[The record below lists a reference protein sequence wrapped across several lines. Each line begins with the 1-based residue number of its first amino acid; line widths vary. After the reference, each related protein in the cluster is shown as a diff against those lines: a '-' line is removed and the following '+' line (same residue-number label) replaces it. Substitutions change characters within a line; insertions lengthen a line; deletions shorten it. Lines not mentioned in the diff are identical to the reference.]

1 MKNLLDYQKRHY
13 PVRAYCLSVINFDE
27 AEADADEASQVAAFK
42 KAFESEFWGIHNRK
56 YYKNDIVEAMRDYL
70 QGLPTGL
77 GIAFEN
83 YRIVE
88 LMESW
93 NLEPDIDEY
102 WRLIACA
109 YTDLYRNY
117 R

>member
-1 MKNLLDYQKRHY
+1 MKNILDYKKYY
-13 PVRAYCLSVINFDE
+13 PVRAYCMSVINYDE
-27 AEADADEASQVAAFK
+27 AAADEASQVAAFRE
-42 KAFESEFWGIHNRK
+42 AFNNEFWDPRNRAH
-56 YYKNDIVEAMRDYL
+56 YRNDIVKAMRDYL

-88 LMESW
+88 LMASW
-93 NLEPDIDEY
+93 HLEPDVEEY
-102 WRLIACA
+102 WELIARA
-109 YTDLYRNY
+109 YVDIFRNY

>member
-1 MKNLLDYQKRHY
+1 MKNILDYKKYY
-13 PVRAYCLSVINFDE
+13 PVRAYCLGLINYED
-27 AEADADEASQVAAFK
+27 AAADEASQVAAFRE
-42 KAFESEFWGIHNRK
+42 AFNNEFWDPRNRA
-56 YYKNDIVEAMRDYL
+56 YYRNDIVKAMRDYL

-93 NLEPDIDEY
+93 NLKPDVDEY

-109 YTDLYRNY
+109 YVDIYRNY
-117 R
+117 Q

>member
-1 MKNLLDYQKRHY
+1 MKNLLNYQKHY
-13 PVRAYCLSVINFDE
+13 PVRVYCLSVINFDE
-27 AEADADEASQVAAFK
+27 AEASETAQVAAFRE
-42 KAFESEFWGIHNRK
+42 AFSNEFWDPRNRA
-56 YYKNDIVEAMRDYL
+56 YYRNDIVKAMRDYL

-88 LMESW
+88 LMKSW

-109 YTDLYRNY
+109 YTDIYRNY

>member
-1 MKNLLDYQKRHY
+1 M
-13 PVRAYCLSVINFDE
+13 SVINFDYAGASE
-27 AEADADEASQVAAFK
+27 AAQVAAFK
-42 KAFESEFWGIHNRK
+42 KAFECEFWDPRNRA
-56 YYKNDIVEAMRDYL
+56 YYRNDIVKAMRDYL

-83 YRIVE
+83 YRIIE

-93 NLEPDIDEY
+93 SLKPDVEEY

-109 YTDLYRNY
+109 YVDIYRNY

>member
-1 MKNLLDYQKRHY
+1 MENILDYKKYY
-13 PVRAYCLSVINFDE
+13 PVRAYCLGLINYNE
-27 AEADADEASQVAAFK
+27 AAADEASQVAAFK
-42 KAFESEFWGIHNRK
+42 KAFECEFWDPRNRA
-56 YYKNDIVEAMRDYL
+56 YYRNDIVKAMRDYL

-83 YRIVE
+83 YRIIE
-88 LMESW
+88 LMEDW
-93 NLEPDIDEY
+93 NLEPDVDEY

-109 YTDLYRNY
+109 YVDIYRNY

>member
-1 MKNLLDYQKRHY
+1 MKNLLDYKKYY
-13 PVRAYCLSVINFDE
+13 PVRAYCMSVINYDE
-27 AEADADEASQVAAFK
+27 AAADESAQVAAFK
-42 KAFESEFWGIHNRK
+42 KAFESEFWDIHNRK
-56 YYKNDIVEAMRDYL
+56 YFKDDIVKAMRDYL

-93 NLEPDIDEY
+93 GLEPDVEEY
-102 WRLIACA
+102 WELIARA
-109 YTDLYRNY
+109 YVDIFRNY

>member
-1 MKNLLDYQKRHY
+1 MKNILDYEKYY
-13 PVRAYCLSVINFDE
+13 PVRAYCLGLINYED
-27 AEADADEASQVAAFK
+27 AAADEASQVAAFK
-42 KAFESEFWGIHNRK
+42 EAFSNEFWDLRNRA
-56 YYKNDIVEAMRDYL
+56 YYRNDIVKAMRDYL

-83 YRIVE
+83 YRIIE

-93 NLEPDIDEY
+93 NLKPDVEEY
-102 WRLIACA
+102 WELIARA
-109 YTDLYRNY
+109 YVDIFRNY

>member
-1 MKNLLDYQKRHY
+1 MKNILDYQKYY
-13 PVRAYCLSVINFDE
+13 PVRAYCLGLINYED
-27 AEADADEASQVAAFK
+27 AKADEASQVAAFK
-42 KAFESEFWGIHNRK
+42 KAFESEFWDLPNRA
-56 YYKNDIVEAMRDYL
+56 YYRDDIVKAMRDYL

-88 LMESW
+88 LMEDW
-93 NLEPDIDEY
+93 GLEPDVDEY

-109 YTDLYRNY
+109 YVDIFRNY

>member
-1 MKNLLDYQKRHY
+1 MENILDYKKYY
-13 PVRAYCLSVINFDE
+13 PVRAYCLGLINYED
-27 AEADADEASQVAAFK
+27 AAADEASQVAAFK
-42 KAFESEFWGIHNRK
+42 KAFECEFWDLPNRE
-56 YYKNDIVEAMRDYL
+56 YYRNDIVKAMREYL

-83 YRIVE
+83 YRIIE

-93 NLEPDIDEY
+93 NLKPDVDEY
-102 WRLIACA
+102 WQLIACA
-109 YTDLYRNY
+109 YVDIFRNY

>member
-1 MKNLLDYQKRHY
+1 MENILDYKKYY
-13 PVRAYCLSVINFDE
+13 PVRAYCMSVINYDE
-27 AEADADEASQVAAFK
+27 AAADEAAQVAAFRE
-42 KAFESEFWGIHNRK
+42 AFNNEFWDPRNRA
-56 YYKNDIVEAMRDYL
+56 YYRNDIVKAMRDYL

-88 LMESW
+88 LMEGW
-93 NLEPDIDEY
+93 NLDPDVEEY

-109 YTDLYRNY
+109 YVDIYRNY

>member
-1 MKNLLDYQKRHY
+1 MKNLLNYKKNSNYQIR
-13 PVRAYCLSVINFDE
+13 VYCLSVIDHE
-27 AEADADEASQVAAFK
+27 DAAADEASQVEAFK

-56 YYKNDIVEAMRDYL
+56 YYKNDIVKAMREYL

-83 YRIVE
+83 YRIIE

-93 NLEPDIDEY
+93 GLPPDAGEY
-102 WRLIACA
+102 WELIARA
-109 YTDLYRNY
+109 YVDIFRNY

>member
-1 MKNLLDYQKRHY
+1 MKNILDYKKHY
-13 PVRAYCLSVINFDE
+13 PVRAYCLGLINYED
-27 AEADADEASQVAAFK
+27 AAADEASQVAAFK
-42 KAFESEFWGIHNRK
+42 KAFECEFWDPRNRA
-56 YYKNDIVEAMRDYL
+56 YYRNDIVKAMRDYL

-93 NLEPDIDEY
+93 SLKPDVDEY
-102 WRLIACA
+102 WELIARA
-109 YTDLYRNY
+109 YVDIFRNY

>member
-1 MKNLLDYQKRHY
+1 MKNLLDYKKYY
-13 PVRAYCLSVINFDE
+13 PVRAYCMSVINYDE
-27 AEADADEASQVAAFK
+27 AAADEAAQVAAFK

-56 YYKNDIVEAMRDYL
+56 YFKDDIVKGMREYL

-93 NLEPDIDEY
+93 NLKPDVEEY
-102 WRLIACA
+102 WELIARA
-109 YTDLYRNY
+109 YVDIFRNY

>member
-1 MKNLLDYQKRHY
+1 MKNLLDYKKYY
-13 PVRAYCLSVINFDE
+13 PVRAYCMSVINHDE
-27 AEADADEASQVAAFK
+27 AAADEASQVAAFK
-42 KAFESEFWGIHNRK
+42 KAFESEFWDPCNRA
-56 YYKNDIVEAMRDYL
+56 YYRNDIVKAMRDYL

-88 LMESW
+88 LMEDW
-93 NLEPDIDEY
+93 NLEPDVDEY

-109 YTDLYRNY
+109 YVDIFRNY

>member
-1 MKNLLDYQKRHY
+1 MKNLLDYKKYY
-13 PVRAYCLSVINFDE
+13 PVRAYCLGLINYED
-27 AEADADEASQVAAFK
+27 AAADEAAQVAAFRE
-42 KAFESEFWGIHNRK
+42 AFNNEFWDPRNRA
-56 YYKNDIVEAMRDYL
+56 YYRNDIVKAMRDYL

-93 NLEPDIDEY
+93 GLKPCVDEY
-102 WRLIACA
+102 WELIARA
-109 YTDLYRNY
+109 YVDIFRNY

>member
-1 MKNLLDYQKRHY
+1 MKNLLNYERNSNYQIR
-13 PVRAYCLSVINFDE
+13 VYCLSVIDYE
-27 AEADADEASQVAAFK
+27 APADEASQVAAFRE
-42 KAFESEFWGIHNRK
+42 AFNKEFWDPRNRA
-56 YYKNDIVEAMRDYL
+56 YYRNDIIKAMRDYL

-83 YRIVE
+83 YRIID

-93 NLEPDIDEY
+93 RLKPDVEEY
-102 WRLIACA
+102 WELIARA
-109 YTDLYRNY
+109 YVDIYRNY

>member
-1 MKNLLDYQKRHY
+1 MKNLLDYKKYY
-13 PVRAYCLSVINFDE
+13 PVRAYCMSVINYDE
-27 AEADADEASQVAAFK
+27 SAADEAAQVAAFRE
-42 KAFESEFWGIHNRK
+42 AFSNEFWDPRNRA
-56 YYKNDIVEAMRDYL
+56 YYRNDIVKAMRDYL
-70 QGLPTGL
+70 QGLPTGP

-93 NLEPDIDEY
+93 NLEPDVEEY
-102 WRLIACA
+102 WELIARA
-109 YTDLYRNY
+109 YVDIFRNY

>member
-1 MKNLLDYQKRHY
+1 MKNLLDLKYY
-13 PVRAYCLSVINFDE
+13 PVRVYCMSVINYDE
-27 AEADADEASQVAAFK
+27 APADEAAQVAAFRE
-42 KAFESEFWGIHNRK
+42 AFNNEFWDPRNRA
-56 YYKNDIVEAMRDYL
+56 YYRNDIFKAMHDYL

-93 NLEPDIDEY
+93 GLNLKPDVDEY

-109 YTDLYRNY
+109 YVDIYRNY

>member
-1 MKNLLDYQKRHY
+1 MENILDYKKYSNYQIR
-13 PVRAYCLSVINFDE
+13 VYCLSVIDHEE
-27 AEADADEASQVAAFK
+27 APADEASQVAAFRE
-42 KAFESEFWGIHNRK
+42 AFNNEFWDPRNRA
-56 YYKNDIVEAMRDYL
+56 YYRNDIVKAMRDYL

-93 NLEPDIDEY
+93 RLKPDVDEY
-102 WRLIACA
+102 WNLIAMACV
-109 YTDLYRNY
+109 DIYRNY
-117 R
+117 K

>member
-1 MKNLLDYQKRHY
+1 MKNILDYKKYY
-13 PVRAYCLSVINFDE
+13 PVRAYCLGLINYED
-27 AEADADEASQVAAFK
+27 AAADEAAQVAAFRE
-42 KAFESEFWGIHNRK
+42 AFNNEFWDPRNRA
-56 YYKNDIVEAMRDYL
+56 YYRNDIVKAMRDYL

-88 LMESW
+88 LMKSW
-93 NLEPDIDEY
+93 GLLEPDVDEY

-109 YTDLYRNY
+109 YVDIYRNY

>member
-1 MKNLLDYQKRHY
+1 MKNILDYKKYY
-13 PVRAYCLSVINFDE
+13 PVRAYCLGLINYED
-27 AEADADEASQVAAFK
+27 AAADEASQVAAFK
-42 KAFESEFWGIHNRK
+42 KAFECEFWDLPNRE
-56 YYKNDIVEAMRDYL
+56 YYRNDIVKAMRDYL

-93 NLEPDIDEY
+93 NLKPDVDEY

-109 YTDLYRNY
+109 YVDIFRNY

>member
-1 MKNLLDYQKRHY
+1 MKNILDYKKYY
-13 PVRAYCLSVINFDE
+13 PVRAYCMSVINYED
-27 AEADADEASQVAAFK
+27 AAADEASQVAAFK
-42 KAFESEFWGIHNRK
+42 EAFSNEFWDQRNRA
-56 YYKNDIVEAMRDYL
+56 YYRNDIVNAMRDYL

-88 LMESW
+88 LMEGW
-93 NLEPDIDEY
+93 NLEPDVEEY
-102 WRLIACA
+102 WRLICLA
-109 YTDLYRNY
+109 YVDIYRNY

>member
-1 MKNLLDYQKRHY
+1 MKNLLDYKKYY
-13 PVRAYCLSVINFDE
+13 PVRAYCLGLINYED
-27 AEADADEASQVAAFK
+27 AAADEASQVAAFK
-42 KAFESEFWGIHNRK
+42 KAFECEFWDLPNRE
-56 YYKNDIVEAMRDYL
+56 YYRNDIVKAMREYL

-93 NLEPDIDEY
+93 NLEPDVDEY

-109 YTDLYRNY
+109 YVDIYRNY

>member
-1 MKNLLDYQKRHY
+1 MENILDYKKYY
-13 PVRAYCLSVINFDE
+13 PVRAYCLGLINYNE
-27 AEADADEASQVAAFK
+27 AAADEASQVAAFK
-42 KAFESEFWGIHNRK
+42 KAFECEFWDPRNRA
-56 YYKNDIVEAMRDYL
+56 YYRNDIVKAMRDYL

-83 YRIVE
+83 YRIIE

-93 NLEPDIDEY
+93 NMKPDVDEY
-102 WRLIACA
+102 WELIARA
-109 YTDLYRNY
+109 YVDIFRNY

>member
-13 PVRAYCLSVINFDE
+13 PVRVYCLSVINYDDTGATE
-27 AEADADEASQVAAFK
+27 AEQVAAFK

-56 YYKNDIVEAMRDYL
+56 YYKNDIVKAMHDYL

-88 LMESW
+88 LMKSW

-109 YTDLYRNY
+109 YTDIYRNY

>member
-1 MKNLLDYQKRHY
+1 MKNILDYKTYY
-13 PVRAYCLSVINFDE
+13 PVRAYCLGLINYED
-27 AEADADEASQVAAFK
+27 AAADEASQVAAFK
-42 KAFESEFWGIHNRK
+42 KAFECEFWDLPNRE
-56 YYKNDIVEAMRDYL
+56 YYRNDIVKAMRDYL

-88 LMESW
+88 LMEGW
-93 NLEPDIDEY
+93 NLEPDVDEY

-109 YTDLYRNY
+109 YVDIFRNY

>member
-13 PVRAYCLSVINFDE
+13 PVRVYCLSVINFDE
-27 AEADADEASQVAAFK
+27 AGASEAEQVAAFRE
-42 KAFESEFWGIHNRK
+42 AFNNEFWDPRNRAH
-56 YYKNDIVEAMRDYL
+56 YRNDIVKAMHDYL

-88 LMESW
+88 LMKSW

>member
-1 MKNLLDYQKRHY
+1 MENILDYKKYY
-13 PVRAYCLSVINFDE
+13 PVRAYCLGLINYE
-27 AEADADEASQVAAFK
+27 AAADEASQVAAFK
-42 KAFESEFWGIHNRK
+42 KAFEREFWDPRNRA
-56 YYKNDIVEAMRDYL
+56 YYRNDIVKAMRDYL

-88 LMESW
+88 LMEGW
-93 NLEPDIDEY
+93 NLDPDVDEY

-109 YTDLYRNY
+109 YVDIYRNY

>member
-1 MKNLLDYQKRHY
+1 MKNILDYKKYY
-13 PVRAYCLSVINFDE
+13 PVRAYCLGLINYED
-27 AEADADEASQVAAFK
+27 AAADEASQVAAFRE
-42 KAFESEFWGIHNRK
+42 AFNNEFWDPRNRA
-56 YYKNDIVEAMRDYL
+56 YYRNDIVKAMRDYL

-88 LMESW
+88 IMESW
-93 NLEPDIDEY
+93 SLKPDVEGY
-102 WRLIACA
+102 WELIARA
-109 YTDLYRNY
+109 YVDIFRNY

>member
-1 MKNLLDYQKRHY
+1 MKNLLDYKKYY
-13 PVRAYCLSVINFDE
+13 PVRAYCMSVINHDE
-27 AEADADEASQVAAFK
+27 VPADEASQVAAFK

-56 YYKNDIVEAMRDYL
+56 YYKNDIVKAMREYL

-88 LMESW
+88 LMKSW

-109 YTDLYRNY
+109 YTDIYRNY

>member
-1 MKNLLDYQKRHY
+1 MKNILDYKKYY
-13 PVRAYCLSVINFDE
+13 PVRAYCLGLINYED
-27 AEADADEASQVAAFK
+27 AKADEASQLEAFR
-42 KAFESEFWGIHNRK
+42 KAFECEFWDLPNRE
-56 YYKNDIVEAMRDYL
+56 YYRNDIVKAMRDYL

-77 GIAFEN
+77 PIAFEN

-88 LMESW
+88 LMEGW
-93 NLEPDIDEY
+93 NLKPDVDEY

-109 YTDLYRNY
+109 YVDIYRNY